1 LRLKKNPRKSAMSKE
16 LWLIAREILIEE
28 LMSTGMSESEA
39 EKTITDEQV
48 NDRMADLVSE

>member
-1 LRLKKNPRKSAMSKE
+1 MSKE
-16 LWLIAREILIEE
+16 LWLIAREILIED